1 MKTASL
7 QDCPIHRSVHTKP
20 ISQSAGV
27 LVATNLQYRL
37 IINNERMLLSCGQ
50 LELEPDS
57 STNHHEEE
65 PSEYT
70 KHFCVVIITHHAQE
84 FSPKISRGEA
94 IRGEDEVH
102 GFLRNFQASCKIL
115 TLSIVTRPSL
125 INLKEGTASNP
136 ADPSYAE
143 P

>member
-1 MKTASL
+1 
-7 QDCPIHRSVHTKP
+7 
-20 ISQSAGV
+20 
-27 LVATNLQYRL
+27 
-37 IINNERMLLSCGQ
+37 MLLSCGQ

-94 IRGEDEVH
+94 IRGEDELPSIRTETKNYPENEDGYQVLRFFVFCFNVLSYS
-102 GFLRNFQASCKIL
+102 FLKMCHC
-115 TLSIVTRPSL
+115 
-125 INLKEGTASNP
+125 
-136 ADPSYAE
+136 
-143 P
+143 

>member
-20 ISQSAGV
+20 ISQSVGV
-27 LVATNLQYRL
+27 FVATNLQYRL

-57 STNHHEEE
+57 STNHHEEG

-84 FSPKISRGEA
+84 FSPKISRGET
-94 IRGEDEVH
+94 IRGEDQVH
-102 GFLRNFQASCKIL
+102 GFLRNFQASEPKQKI
-115 TLSIVTRPSL
+115 IQKMKMVTRFSDFL
-125 INLKEGTASNP
+125 CFVLTC
-136 ADPSYAE
+136 
-143 P
+143 

>member
-57 STNHHEEE
+57 STNHHEEG

-70 KHFCVVIITHHAQE
+70 KHFCVVIVTHHAQE
-84 FSPKISRGEA
+84 FSPKISRGET
-94 IRGEDEVH
+94 IRGEDQVH
-102 GFLRNFQASCKIL
+102 GFLRNFQASELKQKNYPENQDSYQVLRFFCFVL
-115 TLSIVTRPSL
+115 TCQA
-125 INLKEGTASNP
+125 TAF
-136 ADPSYAE
+136 
-143 P
+143 